1 MISCRNI
8 LRFVLQDFLLKKKI
22 SIVILGFIPFL
33 FVLTVLFSNA
43 GKTLSSVEELILW
56 IRFEFFYNPLFILLL
71 GMNRNEHVVWMIRRY
86 HRREDMA
93 AHMICFVILHAFLF
107 TLVVLLTGIVTY
119 SIFHQLLW
127 TVLAPLL
134 PFAVI
139 FFLLLVIIGLL
150 FVSIEAGSNR
160 MTASFVMIFLVI
172 LDKFTVLVI
181 PFMLHAWYRTMPMVL
196 IMVLL
201 LMIVLVTWIIR
212 KQMQQL
218 DYF

>member
-1 MISCRNI
+1 
-8 LRFVLQDFLLKKKI
+8 
-22 SIVILGFIPFL
+22 
-33 FVLTVLFSNA
+33 
-43 GKTLSSVEELILW
+43 
-56 IRFEFFYNPLFILLL
+56 
-71 GMNRNEHVVWMIRRY
+71 
-86 HRREDMA
+86 
-93 AHMICFVILHAFLF
+93 
-107 TLVVLLTGIVTY
+107 
-119 SIFHQLLW
+119 
-127 TVLAPLL
+127 
-134 PFAVI
+134 
-139 FFLLLVIIGLL
+139 
-150 FVSIEAGSNR
+150 